1 MTNFKCPDCNA
12 KIIQNQ
18 KKCKKCWV
26 ELIRKTLNNT
36 EGNKENKSSNLWLLI
51 VFFFYLFMIS
61 HTYMNPDDGSLI
73 IITTAISILYCIIA
87 IAYKKLNKWLTNE
100 KKYLMSRDVRIALVT
115 IWLMLLLTLIL
126 SLTSY

>member
-1 MTNFKCPDCNA
+1 
-12 KIIQNQ
+12 
-18 KKCKKCWV
+18 V

-87 IAYKKLNKWLTNE
+87 IAYKKLNK
-100 KKYLMSRDVRIALVT
+100 
-115 IWLMLLLTLIL
+115 
-126 SLTSY
+126 